1 MQLFKSIKKTQLTIL
16 SLLVVSG
23 VSYADSIGDIVEST
37 GLSSLTRQ
45 NGEEFVV
52 SPSYIPSVE
61 LMDRA
66 ETKNGRML
74 IEFLDKSE
82 LALTEHT
89 RVIIDE
95 VIYDPNP
102 DKSKMVMKMAF
113 GTARFASGITG
124 AINKNN
130 IDIST
135 PTAQI
140 AIRGTNFTTTVDELG
155 RSLVILLPN
164 EFGDPSGTIIVSNQ
178 AGEVTLDQ
186 AYAATMVSS
195 LDSRPTQSVT
205 INNITPGII
214 DNMFIVNPP
223 KEVRQE
229 IEESIQENEDSGLL
243 DVDFLEFNELESD
256 ALKDTQVD
264 LEFTELDIDFLE
276 GDFLRDLLDVIEA
289 LEKTTVKLADR
300 QAQGSSEFSLTG
312 ATVGKNTDSQYN
324 IFMEDDGVVFYRDV
338 QGVIRI
344 KVRLGSSVKLDTIVE
359 GYEGIID
366 LDGGEDSLIV
376 ITQE

>member
-1 MQLFKSIKKTQLTIL
+1 MQQFRLTKKIQLTTASLMCAIGLASADPIGDIIESTGSGFLSRNNDTIL
-16 SLLVVSG
+16 SAVDVG
-23 VSYADSIGDIVEST
+23 VQLYDT
-37 GLSSLTRQ
+37 
-45 NGEEFVV
+45 
-52 SPSYIPSVE
+52 
-61 LMDRA
+61 A
-66 ETKNGRML
+66 ETTNGRML
-74 IEFLDKSE
+74 IEFLDKAE

-95 VIYDPNP
+95 IIYDPNP
-102 DKSKMVMKMAF
+102 NKSKMVMKMTF

-140 AIRGTNFTTTVDELG
+140 AVRGTNFTTTIDELG
-155 RSLVILLPN
+155 RSLVILLPD
-164 EFGDPSGTIIVSNQ
+164 EFGDPSGIIIVSND

-195 LDSRPTQSVT
+195 ADSMPTKSVV
-205 INNITPGII
+205 INGITPAII

-223 KEVRQE
+223 QEIRQE
-229 IEESIQENEDSGLL
+229 IEESVQVDQDSGLL
-243 DVDFLEFNELESD
+243 DVDFLEFNELEQD
-256 ALKDTQVD
+256 ALSDTEVN
-264 LEFTELDIDFLE
+264 LEFSELDIDFLE
-276 GDFLRDLLDVIEA
+276 ADFLRDLLDVIEE
-289 LEKTTVKLADR
+289 LEKTTVKLADA
-300 QAQGSSEFSLTG
+300 QATSGGDFSLRG
-312 ATVGKNTDSQYN
+312 ATLGKNTDSQYN
-324 IFMEDDGVVFYRDV
+324 IFVEDGGVVFYRDV

-344 KVRLGSSVKLDTIVE
+344 RVPIGSSTKLVTNVE

-366 LDGGEDSLIV
+366 LDGGDDSLIV

>member
-1 MQLFKSIKKTQLTIL
+1 MQLFKLIKKTQLTIL

-23 VSYADSIGDIVEST
+23 VSQADSIGDIVEST

-45 NGEEFVV
+45 TGEELTV
-52 SPSYIPSVE
+52 SPAYVPSIQ

-102 DKSKMVMKMAF
+102 NKSKMVMKFAF
-113 GTARFASGITG
+113 GTARFASGVTG
-124 AINKNN
+124 QVNKNN
-130 IDIST
+130 IDIQT

-140 AIRGTNFTTTVDELG
+140 AIRGTDFTTTIDELG
-155 RSLVILLPN
+155 RSLVILLPDEYGN
-164 EFGDPSGTIIVSNQ
+164 PSGSIIVSNQ

-205 INNITPGII
+205 LNNITAGII
-214 DNMFIVNPP
+214 DNMFIVSPP
-223 KEVRQE
+223 QE
-229 IEESIQENEDSGLL
+229 ITETVEETALTNEDSGLL
-243 DVDFLEFNELESD
+243 DVDYLEFNELEQD
-256 ALKDTQVD
+256 PLGNLELD
-264 LEFTELDIDFLE
+264 LEFSELDIDFLDV
-276 GDFLRDLLDVIEA
+276 DFLRDLLDVIEE
-289 LEKTTVKLADR
+289 LDKTTIRLADR
-300 QAQGSSEFSLTG
+300 QAQTSGDFTLRG
-312 ATVGKNTDSQYN
+312 ATIGKNSDSQYN
-324 IFMEDDGVVFYRDV
+324 VFVEDDGIVFFRDV
-338 QGVIRI
+338 QGVIRL
-344 KVRLGSSVKLDTIVE
+344 KVQIGSSLRLETRVE

-376 ITQE
+376 ISQE

>member
-1 MQLFKSIKKTQLTIL
+1 MQQFKSIKKIQLTIL
-16 SLLVVSG
+16 SLLVISG

-45 NGEEFVV
+45 TGEEFVI

-61 LMDRA
+61 LFDRA

-102 DKSKMVMKMAF
+102 DKSKMVMKFAF
-113 GTARFASGITG
+113 GTARFASGVTG
-124 AINKNN
+124 QVNKNN

-140 AIRGTNFTTTVDELG
+140 AVRGTDFTTTIDELG
-155 RSLVILLPN
+155 RSLVILLPD
-164 EFGDPSGTIIVSNQ
+164 EFGDPSGIIVVSNN

-195 LDSRPTQSVT
+195 LDSTPTSSVI
-205 INNITPGII
+205 INNITPAII

-223 KEVRQE
+223 KEVRE
-229 IEESIQENEDSGLL
+229 DIEESMEQEVDSGLL
-243 DVDFLEFNELESD
+243 DVDFLEFNELEQD
-256 ALKDTQVD
+256 ALKDTEVN
-264 LEFTELDIDFLE
+264 LEYSELDIDFLE
-276 GDFLRDLLDVIEA
+276 ADFLRDLLDVIED
-289 LEKTTVKLADR
+289 LDKTMARLGDR
-300 QAQGSSEFSLTG
+300 QAQGSGDFTLRG
-312 ATVGKNTDSQYN
+312 ATIGKNNDSQYN
-324 IFMEDDGVVFYRDV
+324 IFVEDDGIVFYRDV
-338 QGVIRI
+338 QGVIRL
-344 KVRLGSSVKLDTIVE
+344 KVQLGSSVKIDTIVE